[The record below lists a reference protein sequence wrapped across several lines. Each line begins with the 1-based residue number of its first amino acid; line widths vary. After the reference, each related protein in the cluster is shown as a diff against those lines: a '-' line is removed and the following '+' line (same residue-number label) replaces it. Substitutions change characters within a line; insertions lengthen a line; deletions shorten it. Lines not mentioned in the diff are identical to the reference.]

1 MMTITIDWDNY
12 EVIESEDYTQ
22 DELSDTIEDVREAMD
37 HLALVHMSIPEPLA
51 ELLEQLT
58 DMEDREVPSEGT
70 TQG

>member
-1 MMTITIDWDNY
+1 MTITIDWDNY

-22 DELSDTIEDVREAMD
+22 GELSDTIEDVREAMD
-37 HLALVHMSIPEPLA
+37 HLAVAQRSIPEPLA